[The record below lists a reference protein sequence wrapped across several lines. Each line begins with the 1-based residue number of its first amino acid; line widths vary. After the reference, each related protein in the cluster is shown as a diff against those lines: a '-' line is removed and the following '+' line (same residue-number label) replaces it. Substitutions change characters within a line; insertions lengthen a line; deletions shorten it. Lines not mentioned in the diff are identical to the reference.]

1 MPAEII
7 IDIEGLIYVADFYGD
22 DRKPDSVPQKQ
33 VPLDKLVGDAVSPDM
48 LEDEPLAEELL
59 LQFRKRLL
67 LSLEYVDK
75 ALVSVRPP
83 NL

>member
-33 VPLDKLVGDAVSPDM
+33 VSLDKLVGDAVSPDM

-67 LSLEYVDK
+67 LSLEYVEK
-75 ALVSVRPP
+75 ALASVR
-83 NL
+83 LSKL

>member
-22 DRKPDSVPQKQ
+22 DGKPDIVPQKQ
-33 VPLDKLVGDAVSPDM
+33 VSLDKLVGDAVSPDM

-67 LSLEYVDK
+67 LSLEYVEK
-75 ALVSVRPP
+75 ALASVR
-83 NL
+83 LSKL